1 VTEHFYQY
9 EDLLFKTEGFFEDDM
24 YYFRRSLKDLI
35 KLSDITY
42 TEEKKILLSE
52 YNKIL
57 NSEGE
62 EGGKENAKA
71 WLKEAKKER
80 RKKFLENLAKAWLV
94 DDKQLSGFFN
104 DILEYIYT
112 AVAFAWNTSQGT
124 PYSYRN
130 FNYPLKSFLV
140 LYSFLYELDDESKE
154 S

>member
-1 VTEHFYQY
+1 MTEHFYQY

-42 TEEKKILLSE
+42 NEEKKILLSDHLSTI
-52 YNKIL
+52 NPQLGRRGRRK
-57 NSEGE
+57 GE
-62 EGGKENAKA
+62 L

>member
-1 VTEHFYQY
+1 MTEHFYQY

-42 TEEKKILLSE
+42 NEEKKILLSD
-52 YNKIL
+52 YNK
-57 NSEGE
+57 SSTRKERKE
-62 EGGKENAKA
+62 ERRTTKA
-71 WLKEAKKER
+71 WLKEAIKER

-112 AVAFAWNTSQGT
+112 AVAFAWNTS
-124 PYSYRN
+124 
-130 FNYPLKSFLV
+130 
-140 LYSFLYELDDESKE
+140 
-154 S
+154 